1 MLQPNEIYLNG
12 NNSTVQIASAHET
25 SKTFSYNGNEVLF
38 DIKDDVMVN
47 ATQLAKIYGKR
58 PNDYLSLPA
67 TNQLINAIT
76 RKYGISENQL
86 VISKA
91 GSSHNGG
98 GTWMHRLIVVD
109 FCQWLDIDLKLWC
122 TEKLDELMRYG
133 MTATQP
139 TLEQMINNP
148 DLVISLA
155 TQLKSEREEKQR
167 LALEVQKK
175 EQEKQTIIEEA
186 KPAVVFT
193 ECVTSSST
201 NILIGDLAKLIT
213 QNGYKIGE
221 IRLYEWMVENKSL
234 IRRQRYSRSKNKYI
248 NDYMPTQRAAEMGLF
263 FVKERPI
270 VSGENPIF
278 IKHTCYVT
286 GKGQVYF
293 LNKFK
298 SLGCMIMEIKMNNSL
313 TFDEVADKLGCS
325 VEDLQKI
332 ALENGLI
339 DENGNP
345 TEMAIR
351 EGLFSQYA
359 TMEDEY
365 GTVNITVSHSEYD
378 MIAVC
383 ISDPE
388 DHERDSVAFI
398 SREKAHALGEYLLNM

>member
-1 MLQPNEIYLNG
+1 MRQLNEN
-12 NNSTVQIASAHET
+12 QI
-25 SKTFSYNGNEVLF
+25 FQYNGSPITF
-38 DIKDDVMVN
+38 QKGDSVMVN
-47 ATQLAKIYGKR
+47 ATEMAKPFGKLVGDWLR
-58 PNDYLSLPA
+58 LKATTEFTEALSADMHIPISA
-67 TNQLINAIT
+67 LIQVV
-76 RKYGISENQL
+76 K
-86 VISKA
+86 
-91 GSSHNGG
+91 GG
-98 GTWMHRLIVVD
+98 NNEQGTWLHEDVALEFAR
-109 FCQWLDIDLKLWC
+109 WLSPSFAIWRNKRI
-122 TEKLDELMRYG
+122 KELLQYG

-175 EQEKQTIIEEA
+175 EQEKQSIIEET
-186 KPAVVFT
+186 KPAVVFK
-193 ECVTSSST
+193 ECFTSSST

-221 IRLYEWMVENKSL
+221 IRLYEWMVENKFL

-298 SLGCMIMEIKMNNSL
+298 SL
-313 TFDEVADKLGCS
+313 
-325 VEDLQKI
+325 
-332 ALENGLI
+332 
-339 DENGNP
+339 
-345 TEMAIR
+345 MA
-351 EGLFSQYA
+351 A
-359 TMEDEY
+359 
-365 GTVNITVSHSEYD
+365 
-378 MIAVC
+378 
-383 ISDPE
+383 
-388 DHERDSVAFI
+388 
-398 SREKAHALGEYLLNM
+398 